1 MSKHNGSTSKDGWW
15 PRRPVGKAAR
25 LQTHV
30 GEDLVDYRRFKDCSD
45 DLQFVCKTPN
55 PDDS

>member
-1 MSKHNGSTSKDGWW
+1 
-15 PRRPVGKAAR
+15 VGKAAR